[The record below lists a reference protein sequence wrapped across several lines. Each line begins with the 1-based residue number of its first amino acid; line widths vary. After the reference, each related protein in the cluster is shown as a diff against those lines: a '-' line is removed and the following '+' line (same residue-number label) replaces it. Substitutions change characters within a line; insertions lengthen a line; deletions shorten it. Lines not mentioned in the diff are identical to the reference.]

1 MKTKVQT
8 NKAQGSI
15 KSVQMKSVIRNQ
27 EELVE
32 SEESSDEMVFE

>member
-1 MKTKVQT
+1 
-8 NKAQGSI
+8 
-15 KSVQMKSVIRNQ
+15 MKSIIRNQ